1 MSTAAVMMAMTRT
14 RYASC
19 TLHRYIKLLTSPW
32 SVVRHQYWCKARP
45 RLRAVVVAVML
56 CGYRMR
62 DLYLSAAA
70 TEEHQHQH
78 GGGGGGGGSGGGKG
92 NGSIGASVGS
102 NTAAGSTATSVSAD
116 AAPAGASGGS
126 CSDGGGGGDEM
137 IVRGHPLAFPLP
149 IELWVGVVLKFISW
163 GDWPNEL

>member
-1 MSTAAVMMAMTRT
+1 MTMPAAMMAMTRT

-56 CGYRMR
+56 CGYKMR
-62 DLYLSAAA
+62 DLYLSAAS
-70 TEEHQHQH
+70 TEKHEHQH
-78 GGGGGGGGSGGGKG
+78 GGGGGGGGKG
-92 NGSIGASVGS
+92 NGSIGAGVGS
-102 NTAAGSTATSVSAD
+102 NTAAGSTATSASAD

-126 CSDGGGGGDEM
+126 GSDGGGGGDGGGDM